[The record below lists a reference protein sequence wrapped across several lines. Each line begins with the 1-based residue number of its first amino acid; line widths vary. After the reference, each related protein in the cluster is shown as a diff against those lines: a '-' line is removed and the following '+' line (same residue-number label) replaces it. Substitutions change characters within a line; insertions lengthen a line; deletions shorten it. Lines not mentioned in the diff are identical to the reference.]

1 MKPPYEITNKILD
14 LYGQIT
20 EALGICKSMLLVKP
34 EAKLRR
40 QNRIK
45 TIHSSLAIEGNTLNI
60 EHVAAIMENTHVVG
74 PKKDILE
81 VQNAIKVYDQLNDF
95 KPKQLKDFLKAHY
108 VLMNGLVDNPGKFRK
123 SQIGIIKGKKVAHI
137 APGFAMVPEL
147 MNDLFEYLKTDTDL
161 EIIKSCVF
169 HYEMEFIHPFE
180 DGNGRMGRYWQTRL
194 LMNVNPIFE
203 FVPIEKVI
211 KDNQQ
216 EYYRVLEISD
226 SSGASTS
233 FIEFMLDVINKS
245 LRETI
250 AESTPTTSDYSKR
263 VDYALSILNDWFDRK
278 EYLNI
283 CKGISTATASRDIK
297 QLLQDG
303 IIESSGS
310 GRMTKYRKEKILK
323 NFHKK
328 NEKS

>member
-1 MKPPYEITNKILD
+1 MKPPYEITNRILS

-20 EALGICKSMLLVKP
+20 EALGICQSILLVKP
-34 EAKLRR
+34 EAKLRK

-45 TIHSSLAIEGNTLNI
+45 TIHSSLALEGNTLNI
-60 EHVAAIMENTHVVG
+60 EHVTALIEKTHVVG

-81 VQNAIKVYDQLNDF
+81 VQNAIKAYDQLNNYD
-95 KPKQLKDFLKAHY
+95 PKQLKDLLKAHY
-108 VLMNGLVDNPGKFRK
+108 VLMNGLVDNPGNFRK
-123 SQIGIIKGKKVAHI
+123 SQVGILKGKQVAHI
-137 APGFAMVPEL
+137 APGFDMVPRL
-147 MNDLFEYLKTDTDL
+147 MNDLFDYLKKDTDL
-161 EIIKSCVF
+161 ELIKSCVL

-203 FVPIEKVI
+203 FVPIEKAI
-211 KDNQQ
+211 KDNQE
-216 EYYRVLEISD
+216 EYYKVLEISD
-226 SSGASTS
+226 SSGSSTV

-250 AESTPTTSDYSKR
+250 LESTPRTSDHSKR
-263 VDYALSILNDWFDRK
+263 VEYALSQLNGWFDRK
-278 EYLNI
+278 EYLSI

-303 IIESSGS
+303 VIESSGS
-310 GRMTKYRKEKILK
+310 GRMMKYRKK
-323 NFHKK
+323 
-328 NEKS
+328 

>member
-1 MKPPYEITNKILD
+1 MKPPYEITNKILA

-20 EALGICKSMLLVKP
+20 EALGICQSILLVKP
-34 EAKLRR
+34 EAKLRK

-60 EHVAAIMENTHVVG
+60 EHVTALIENTHVVG
-74 PKKDILE
+74 PRKDILE
-81 VQNAIKVYDQLNDF
+81 VQNAIKAYDQLNDY

-108 VLMNGLVDNPGKFRK
+108 VLMNGLVNNPGKFRK
-123 SQIGIIKGKKVAHI
+123 SQVGILKGKEVAHI
-137 APGFAMVPEL
+137 APGYDMVPGL
-147 MNDLFEYLKTDTDL
+147 MNDLFDYLKNDNDL

-211 KDNQQ
+211 RDNQE
-216 EYYRVLEISD
+216 EYYKVLEISD
-226 SSGASTS
+226 SSGTSTA
-233 FIEFMLDVINKS
+233 FIEFMLNVINKS
-245 LRETI
+245 LRDTI
-250 AESTPTTSDYSKR
+250 TESTPATSDYTKR
-263 VDYALSILNDWFDRK
+263 VEYALSQLNDWFDRK

-303 IIESSGS
+303 LIESSGS
-310 GRMTKYRKEKILK
+310 GRMMKYRKK
-323 NFHKK
+323 
-328 NEKS
+328 

>member
-1 MKPPYEITNKILD
+1 MKPPYEITNKILS

-20 EALGICKSMLLVKP
+20 EALGICQSILLVKP
-34 EAKLRR
+34 EAKLRK

-60 EHVAAIMENTHVVG
+60 EHVTALIENTHVVG

-81 VQNAIKVYDQLNDF
+81 VQNAIKAYEQLNDY

-108 VLMNGLVDNPGKFRK
+108 VLMNGLINNPGKFRK
-123 SQIGIIKGKKVAHI
+123 SQVGILKGKEVSHI
-137 APGFAMVPEL
+137 APGYDMVPGL
-147 MNDLFEYLKTDTDL
+147 MNDLFEYLKNDPDL

-203 FVPIEKVI
+203 FVPIEKI
-211 KDNQQ
+211 IRDSQE
-216 EYYRVLEISD
+216 EYYKVLVTSD
-226 SSGASTS
+226 NSGTSTV
-233 FIEFMLDVINKS
+233 FIEFMLYVINKS

-250 AESTPTTSDYSKR
+250 AESTPTTLDYTKR
-263 VDYALSILNDWFDRK
+263 VEYALSQLHDWFDRK
-278 EYLNI
+278 EYIGI

-303 IIESSGS
+303 LIESSGLK
-310 GRMTKYRKEKILK
+310 RMMKYRKK
-323 NFHKK
+323 
-328 NEKS
+328 

>member
-1 MKPPYEITNKILD
+1 MKPPYEITNTILS

-20 EALGICKSMLLVKP
+20 EALGICQSILLVKP
-34 EAKLRR
+34 EAKLRK

-60 EHVAAIMENTHVVG
+60 EHVTALIENSHVVG

-81 VQNAIKVYDQLNDF
+81 VQNAIKAYDQLNDYN
-95 KPKQLKDFLKAHY
+95 PKKLKDFLKVHL
-108 VLMNGLVDNPGKFRK
+108 VLMNGLVNNPGKFRK
-123 SQIGIIKGKKVAHI
+123 SQVGILKGKQVAHI
-137 APGFAMVPEL
+137 APGFDMVPGL
-147 MNDLFEYLKTDTDL
+147 MNDLFDYLQKDTDL

-194 LMNVNPIFE
+194 LMSVNPIFE

-211 KDNQQ
+211 KDNQE
-216 EYYRVLEISD
+216 EYYKVLETSD
-226 SSGASTS
+226 SSGSSTT

-250 AESTPTTSDYSKR
+250 AESTPTTLDYSKR
-263 VDYALSILNDWFDRK
+263 VDYALSQLHDWFDRK
-278 EYLNI
+278 EYLSI

-303 IIESSGS
+303 LIESSGS
-310 GRMTKYRKEKILK
+310 GRMMKYRKKI
-323 NFHKK
+323 
-328 NEKS
+328 SG

>member
-1 MKPPYEITNKILD
+1 MKPPYEITNKILA

-20 EALGICKSMLLVKP
+20 EALGICQSILLVKP
-34 EAKLRR
+34 EAKLRK

-60 EHVAAIMENTHVVG
+60 EHVTALIENTHVLG

-81 VQNAIKVYDQLNDF
+81 VQNAIKAYDQLNDY

-108 VLMNGLVDNPGKFRK
+108 VLMNGLVNNPGKFRK
-123 SQIGIIKGKKVAHI
+123 SQVGILKGKEVAHV
-137 APGFAMVPEL
+137 APGYDMVPGL
-147 MNDLFEYLKTDTDL
+147 MNDLFEYLKNDNDL
-161 EIIKSCVF
+161 EIIKSCFF

-211 KDNQQ
+211 RDNQE
-216 EYYRVLEISD
+216 EYYKVLEISD
-226 SSGASTS
+226 SSGTSTA
-233 FIEFMLDVINKS
+233 FIEFMLNVINKS
-245 LRETI
+245 LRDTI
-250 AESTPTTSDYSKR
+250 ADTTPTTSDYVKR
-263 VDYALSILNDWFDRK
+263 VEYALSQLNDWFDRK
-278 EYLNI
+278 EYLSI
-283 CKGISTATASRDIK
+283 CKGISTATASRDLK

-303 IIESSGS
+303 LIESSGS
-310 GRMTKYRKEKILK
+310 GRMMKYRKK
-323 NFHKK
+323 
-328 NEKS
+328 

>member
-1 MKPPYEITNKILD
+1 MKPPYEITHKILA

-20 EALGICKSMLLVKP
+20 EALGICQSIMLVKP
-34 EAKLRR
+34 EAKLRK

-60 EHVAAIMENTHVVG
+60 EHVTALIDNNHIVG

-81 VQNAIKVYDQLNDF
+81 VQNAIKAYDELNDF
-95 KPKQLKDFLKAHY
+95 NPKKIKDFLKAHY
-108 VLMNGLVDNPGKFRK
+108 VLMNGLVINPGKFRK
-123 SQIGIIKGKKVAHI
+123 SQVGILKGKQVAHI
-137 APGFAMVPEL
+137 APGFDMVPGL
-147 MNDLFEYLKTDTDL
+147 MSDLFDYLKKDTDL
-161 EIIKSCVF
+161 ELIKSCVF
-169 HYEMEFIHPFE
+169 YYEMEFIHPFE

-211 KDNQQ
+211 RDNQE
-216 EYYRVLEISD
+216 EYYKVLEMSD
-226 SSGASTS
+226 SSGSSTT

-250 AESTPTTSDYSKR
+250 AESTPSTSDYTKR
-263 VDYALSILNDWFDRK
+263 VEYALSLLHDWFDRK
-278 EYLNI
+278 EYLSI

-297 QLLQDG
+297 QLLEEG
-303 IIESSGS
+303 FIESSGT
-310 GRMTKYRKEKILK
+310 GRMMKYRK
-323 NFHKK
+323 
-328 NEKS
+328 KSVLTRT

>member
-1 MKPPYEITNKILD
+1 MKPPYEINNRILF

-20 EALGICKSMLLVKP
+20 EALGICQSILLVKP
-34 EAKLRR
+34 EAKLRK

-60 EHVAAIMENTHVVG
+60 EHVTALIENSHVVG

-81 VQNAIKVYDQLNDF
+81 VQNAIKVYEQLNDYN
-95 KPKQLKDFLKAHY
+95 PKQLKDFLKAHY
-108 VLMNGLVDNPGKFRK
+108 VLMNGLVSNPGKFRK
-123 SQIGIIKGKKVAHI
+123 SQVGILKGKQVAHI
-137 APGFAMVPEL
+137 APGFDMVPGL
-147 MNDLFEYLKTDTDL
+147 MNDLFDYLKHDTDL
-161 EIIKSCVF
+161 ELIKSCVF

-211 KDNQQ
+211 KDNQE
-216 EYYRVLEISD
+216 EYYKVLEVSD
-226 SSGASTS
+226 SSGSSTT

-250 AESTPTTSDYSKR
+250 SESIPTTSDYTKR
-263 VDYALSILNDWFDRK
+263 VEYALSQLNDWFDRK

-297 QLLQDG
+297 QLVKDG
-303 IIESSGS
+303 LIESSGS
-310 GRMTKYRKEKILK
+310 GRMMKY
-323 NFHKK
+323 KK
-328 NEKS
+328 K

>member
-1 MKPPYEITNKILD
+1 MKPPYEITNTILS

-20 EALGICKSMLLVKP
+20 EALGICQSILLVKP
-34 EAKLRR
+34 EAKLRK

-60 EHVAAIMENTHVVG
+60 EHVTALIENSHVVG

-81 VQNAIKVYDQLNDF
+81 VQNAIKAYEQLNDYN
-95 KPKQLKDFLKAHY
+95 PKELKDFLRAHY
-108 VLMNGLVDNPGKFRK
+108 VLMNGLVSNPGKFRK
-123 SQIGIIKGKKVAHI
+123 SQVGILKGKHVAHI
-137 APGFAMVPEL
+137 APGFSMVPGL
-147 MNDLFEYLKTDTDL
+147 MNDLFDYLQSDTDL
-161 EIIKSCVF
+161 ELIKSCVF

-194 LMNVNPIFE
+194 LMSVNPIFE
-203 FVPIEKVI
+203 FVPIEKLI
-211 KDNQQ
+211 KDNQ
-216 EYYRVLEISD
+216 EGYYKVLEASD
-226 SSGASTS
+226 SSGSSTT
-233 FIEFMLDVINKS
+233 FIEFMLDVINRS

-263 VDYALSILNDWFDRK
+263 IEFALSQLHDWFDRK
-278 EYLNI
+278 EYLSI

-303 IIESSGS
+303 LIESSGS
-310 GRMTKYRKEKILK
+310 GRMMKYRKKR
-323 NFHKK
+323 
-328 NEKS
+328 SG

>member
-1 MKPPYEITNKILD
+1 MKPPYEITNKILA

-20 EALGICKSMLLVKP
+20 EALGICQSILLVKP
-34 EAKLRR
+34 EAKLRK

-60 EHVAAIMENTHVVG
+60 EHVTALIENTHVVG

-81 VQNAIKVYDQLNDF
+81 VQNAIKAYDQLNDY

-108 VLMNGLVDNPGKFRK
+108 VLMNGLVNNPGKFRK
-123 SQIGIIKGKKVAHI
+123 SQVGILKGKEVAHI
-137 APGFAMVPEL
+137 APGFDMVPGL
-147 MNDLFEYLKTDTDL
+147 MNDLFEYLKNDNDL

-211 KDNQQ
+211 RDNQE
-216 EYYRVLEISD
+216 EYYKVLEISD
-226 SSGASTS
+226 SSGTSTV
-233 FIEFMLDVINKS
+233 FIEFMLNVINES
-245 LRETI
+245 LRDTI
-250 AESTPTTSDYSKR
+250 TESTPATSDYTKR
-263 VDYALSILNDWFDRK
+263 VEYALSQLNDWFDRK

-303 IIESSGS
+303 LIESSGS
-310 GRMTKYRKEKILK
+310 GRMMKYRKK
-323 NFHKK
+323 
-328 NEKS
+328 

>member
-1 MKPPYEITNKILD
+1 MKPPYQITNKILS

-20 EALGICKSMLLVKP
+20 EALGICQSILLVKP
-34 EAKLRR
+34 EAKLRK

-60 EHVAAIMENTHVVG
+60 EHVTALIENTHVVG

-81 VQNAIKVYDQLNDF
+81 VQNAIRAYDQLNDYN
-95 KPKQLKDFLKAHY
+95 PKQLKDFLKAHY
-108 VLMNGLVDNPGKFRK
+108 VLMNGLVNNPGKLRK
-123 SQIGIIKGKKVAHI
+123 SQVGILKGKQVAHI
-137 APGFAMVPEL
+137 APGFDMVPGL
-147 MNDLFEYLKTDTDL
+147 MNDLFDYLKKDTDL

-194 LMNVNPIFE
+194 LMSVNPIFE

-211 KDNQQ
+211 KDNQE
-216 EYYRVLEISD
+216 EYYKVLEASD
-226 SSGASTS
+226 NSGSSTA

-263 VDYALSILNDWFDRK
+263 VEYALSQLHGWFDRK
-278 EYLNI
+278 EYLSI

-297 QLLQDG
+297 QLVQDG
-303 IIESSGS
+303 CLESSGS
-310 GRMTKYRKEKILK
+310 GRMMKYRKKT
-323 NFHKK
+323 
-328 NEKS
+328 SG

>member
-1 MKPPYEITNKILD
+1 MKPPYEITNKILS

-20 EALGICKSMLLVKP
+20 EALGICQSILLVKP
-34 EAKLRR
+34 EAKLRK

-60 EHVAAIMENTHVVG
+60 EHVTALVENTHVVG

-81 VQNAIKVYDQLNDF
+81 VQNAIKAYDQLNDYN
-95 KPKQLKDFLKAHY
+95 PKQLKDFLKAHY
-108 VLMNGLVDNPGKFRK
+108 VLMNGLVTNPGKFRK
-123 SQIGIIKGKKVAHI
+123 SQVGILKGKQVAHI
-137 APGFAMVPEL
+137 APGFDMVPGL
-147 MNDLFEYLKTDTDL
+147 MNDLFDYLKKDTDL
-161 EIIKSCVF
+161 ELIKSCVF

-194 LMNVNPIFE
+194 LMSVNPIFE

-211 KDNQQ
+211 KDNQE
-216 EYYRVLEISD
+216 EYYKVLEVSD
-226 SSGASTS
+226 SSGSSTT

-263 VDYALSILNDWFDRK
+263 VEFALSQLHDWFDRK
-278 EYLNI
+278 EYLSI

-303 IIESSGS
+303 LIESTGS
-310 GRMTKYRKEKILK
+310 GRMMKYRKKR
-323 NFHKK
+323 
-328 NEKS
+328 SG

>member
-1 MKPPYEITNKILD
+1 MKPPYEINNRILF

-20 EALGICKSMLLVKP
+20 EALGICQSILLVKP
-34 EAKLRR
+34 EAKLRK

-60 EHVAAIMENTHVVG
+60 EHVTALIENSHVVG

-81 VQNAIKVYDQLNDF
+81 VQNAIKVYEQLNDYN
-95 KPKQLKDFLKAHY
+95 PNQLKDFLKAHY
-108 VLMNGLVDNPGKFRK
+108 VLMNGLVSNPGKFRK
-123 SQIGIIKGKKVAHI
+123 SQVGILKGKQVAHI
-137 APGFAMVPEL
+137 APGFDMVPGL
-147 MNDLFEYLKTDTDL
+147 MNDLFDYLKHDTDL
-161 EIIKSCVF
+161 ELIKSCVF

-211 KDNQQ
+211 KDNQE
-216 EYYRVLEISD
+216 EYYKVLEVSD
-226 SSGASTS
+226 SSGSSTT

-250 AESTPTTSDYSKR
+250 SETIPTTSDYTKR
-263 VDYALSILNDWFDRK
+263 VEYALSQLNDWFDRK

-297 QLLQDG
+297 QLLKDG
-303 IIESSGS
+303 LIESSGS
-310 GRMTKYRKEKILK
+310 GRMMKY
-323 NFHKK
+323 KK
-328 NEKS
+328 K

>member
-1 MKPPYEITNKILD
+1 MKPPYEITNKILS

-20 EALGICKSMLLVKP
+20 EALGICQSILLVKP
-34 EAKLRR
+34 EAKLRK

-60 EHVAAIMENTHVVG
+60 EHVTALIENSHVVG

-81 VQNAIKVYDQLNDF
+81 VQNAIKAYDQLKEYN
-95 KPKQLKDFLKAHY
+95 PKKLKDFLKAHL
-108 VLMNGLVDNPGKFRK
+108 VLMNGLVNNPGKFRK
-123 SQIGIIKGKKVAHI
+123 SQVGILKGKQVAHI
-137 APGFAMVPEL
+137 APGFNMVPGL
-147 MNDLFEYLKTDTDL
+147 MNDLFEYLQNDTDL

-194 LMNVNPIFE
+194 LMSVNPIFE

-211 KDNQQ
+211 KDYQE
-216 EYYRVLEISD
+216 EYYKVLEVSD
-226 SSGASTS
+226 SSGSSTT
-233 FIEFMLDVINKS
+233 FIEFMLNVINKS

-263 VDYALSILNDWFDRK
+263 VEFALSQLHDWFNRK
-278 EYLNI
+278 EYLSI

-297 QLLQDG
+297 QLLEDG
-303 IIESSGS
+303 LIESSGS
-310 GRMTKYRKEKILK
+310 GRMMKYRKK
-323 NFHKK
+323 
-328 NEKS
+328 

>member
-1 MKPPYEITNKILD
+1 MKPPYEITNKILA

-20 EALGICKSMLLVKP
+20 EALGICQSILLVKP
-34 EAKLRR
+34 EAKLRK

-60 EHVAAIMENTHVVG
+60 EHVTALIENTHVLG

-81 VQNAIKVYDQLNDF
+81 VQNAIKAYDQLNDY

-108 VLMNGLVDNPGKFRK
+108 VLMNGLVNNPGKFRK
-123 SQIGIIKGKKVAHI
+123 SQVGILKGKEVAHV
-137 APGFAMVPEL
+137 APGYDMVPGL
-147 MNDLFEYLKTDTDL
+147 MNDLFEYLKNENDL

-211 KDNQQ
+211 RDNQE
-216 EYYRVLEISD
+216 EYYKVLEISD
-226 SSGASTS
+226 SSGTSTA
-233 FIEFMLDVINKS
+233 FIEFMLNVINKS
-245 LRETI
+245 LRDTI
-250 AESTPTTSDYSKR
+250 ADTTPTTSDYVKR
-263 VDYALSILNDWFDRK
+263 VEYALSQLNDWFDRK
-278 EYLNI
+278 EYLSI
-283 CKGISTATASRDIK
+283 CKGISTATASRDLK

-303 IIESSGS
+303 LIESSGS
-310 GRMTKYRKEKILK
+310 GRMMKYRKK
-323 NFHKK
+323 
-328 NEKS
+328 

>member
-1 MKPPYEITNKILD
+1 MKPPYEITNRILS

-20 EALGICKSMLLVKP
+20 EALGICQSILLVKP
-34 EAKLRR
+34 EAKLRK

-45 TIHSSLAIEGNTLNI
+45 TIHSSLAIEGNTLDI
-60 EHVAAIMENTHVVG
+60 EHVTALIENTHVVG

-81 VQNAIKVYDQLNDF
+81 VQNAIKAYDQLNDYN
-95 KPKQLKDFLKAHY
+95 PKQLKDFLKAHY
-108 VLMNGLVDNPGKFRK
+108 VLMNGLVNNPGKFRK
-123 SQIGIIKGKKVAHI
+123 SQVGILKGKQVAHI
-137 APGFAMVPEL
+137 APGFDMVPGL
-147 MNDLFEYLKTDTDL
+147 MNDLFDYLKKDNDL

-194 LMNVNPIFE
+194 LMSVNPIFE

-211 KDNQQ
+211 KDYQE
-216 EYYRVLEISD
+216 EYYKVLEASD
-226 SSGASTS
+226 SSGSSTA
-233 FIEFMLDVINKS
+233 FIEFMLDVIDKS

-250 AESTPTTSDYSKR
+250 TESTPTTSDYTKR
-263 VDYALSILNDWFDRK
+263 VEYALSQLNDWFDRK

-303 IIESSGS
+303 LIESSGS
-310 GRMTKYRKEKILK
+310 GRMMKYL
-323 NFHKK
+323 KK
-328 NEKS
+328 NK

>member
-1 MKPPYEITNKILD
+1 MKPPYEITNKILA

-20 EALGICKSMLLVKP
+20 EALGICQSILLVKP
-34 EAKLRR
+34 EAKLRK

-60 EHVAAIMENTHVVG
+60 EHVTALIENTHVVG

-81 VQNAIKVYDQLNDF
+81 VQNAIKAYDQLNGY

-108 VLMNGLVDNPGKFRK
+108 VLMNGLVNNPGKFRK
-123 SQIGIIKGKKVAHI
+123 SQVGILKGKEVAHI
-137 APGFAMVPEL
+137 APGYDMVPGL
-147 MNDLFEYLKTDTDL
+147 MNDLFEYLKNDNDL

-211 KDNQQ
+211 RDNQE
-216 EYYRVLEISD
+216 EYYKVLEISD
-226 SSGASTS
+226 SSGTSTA
-233 FIEFMLDVINKS
+233 FIEFMLNVINKS
-245 LRETI
+245 LRDTI
-250 AESTPTTSDYSKR
+250 AESTPATSDYTKR
-263 VDYALSILNDWFDRK
+263 VEYALSQLNGWFDRK

-303 IIESSGS
+303 LIESSGS
-310 GRMTKYRKEKILK
+310 GRMMKYRKK
-323 NFHKK
+323 
-328 NEKS
+328 

>member
-1 MKPPYEITNKILD
+1 MKPPYEITNRILS

-20 EALGICKSMLLVKP
+20 EALGICQSILLVKP
-34 EAKLRR
+34 EAKLRK

-45 TIHSSLAIEGNTLNI
+45 TIYSSLAIEGNTLNI
-60 EHVAAIMENTHVVG
+60 EHVTALIENTHVIG

-81 VQNAIKVYDQLNDF
+81 VQNAIKAYDKLNEYN
-95 KPKQLKDFLKAHY
+95 PKQLKDFLKAHY
-108 VLMNGLVDNPGKFRK
+108 VLMNGLVNNPGKFRT
-123 SQIGIIKGKKVAHI
+123 SQVGILKGKQVAHI
-137 APGFAMVPEL
+137 APGFDMVPGL
-147 MNDLFEYLKTDTDL
+147 MNDLFDYLKKDTDL

-211 KDNQQ
+211 KDNQE
-216 EYYRVLEISD
+216 EYYKVLEASD
-226 SSGASTS
+226 SSGSSTT

-250 AESTPTTSDYSKR
+250 SESTPMTSDYAKR
-263 VDYALSILNDWFDRK
+263 IEYALSQLNGWFDRK

-303 IIESSGS
+303 LIESSGS
-310 GRMTKYRKEKILK
+310 GRMMKYRKKA
-323 NFHKK
+323 
-328 NEKS
+328 SG

>member
-1 MKPPYEITNKILD
+1 MKPPYEITNKILA

-20 EALGICKSMLLVKP
+20 EALGICQSILFVKP
-34 EAKLRR
+34 EAKLRK

-60 EHVAAIMENTHVVG
+60 EHVAALIENTHVLG

-81 VQNAIKVYDQLNDF
+81 VQNAIKAYDQLNDY

-108 VLMNGLVDNPGKFRK
+108 VLMNGLVNNPGKFRK
-123 SQIGIIKGKKVAHI
+123 SQVGILKGKEVAHV
-137 APGFAMVPEL
+137 APGYDMVPGL
-147 MNDLFEYLKTDTDL
+147 MNDLFEYLKNDNDL

-211 KDNQQ
+211 RDNQE
-216 EYYRVLEISD
+216 EYYKVLEISD
-226 SSGASTS
+226 SSGTSTA
-233 FIEFMLDVINKS
+233 FIEFMLNVINKS
-245 LRETI
+245 LRDTI
-250 AESTPTTSDYSKR
+250 ADTTPTTSDYVKR
-263 VDYALSILNDWFDRK
+263 VEYALSQLNDWFDRK
-278 EYLNI
+278 EYLSI
-283 CKGISTATASRDIK
+283 CKGISTATASRDLK

-303 IIESSGS
+303 LIESSGS
-310 GRMTKYRKEKILK
+310 GRMMKYRKK
-323 NFHKK
+323 
-328 NEKS
+328 

>member
-1 MKPPYEITNKILD
+1 MKPPYEITNRILS

-20 EALGICKSMLLVKP
+20 EALGICKSILLVKP
-34 EAKLRR
+34 EAKLRK

-60 EHVAAIMENTHVVG
+60 EHVTALIENTHVIG

-81 VQNAIKVYDQLNDF
+81 VQNAIKAYDQLSDYNPN
-95 KPKQLKDFLKAHY
+95 KIKDFLKAHY
-108 VLMNGLVDNPGKFRK
+108 VLMNGLVNNPGAFRK
-123 SQIGIIKGKKVAHI
+123 SQIGIIKEKKVAHI
-137 APGFAMVPEL
+137 APGFDMVPGL
-147 MNDLFEYLKTDTDL
+147 MDNLFSYLKEDSDL

-194 LMNVNPIFE
+194 LMSANPIFE

-211 KDNQQ
+211 KDNQE
-216 EYYRVLEISD
+216 EYYSVLEMSD
-226 SSGASTS
+226 NSGSSTT

-250 AESTPTTSDYSKR
+250 SESTPTSSDYLKR
-263 VDYALSILNDWFDRK
+263 VEYALSQLNDWFDRK
-278 EYLNI
+278 EYLKI

-297 QLLQDG
+297 QLLKDG
-303 IIESSGS
+303 LIESTGS
-310 GRMTKYRKEKILK
+310 GRMMRYRKKR
-323 NFHKK
+323 
-328 NEKS
+328 SG